1 MITILIQISIKNS
14 EVTLDKSIRK
24 TFFIFCNNL
33 VISIKV
39 VIKIKMCFFQ
49 DTKCGAC
56 ERDRAGTMVQM
67 YGQPYHPNTLKTVPP
82 DDQASL
88 NRVRIVI

>member
-1 MITILIQISIKNS
+1 
-14 EVTLDKSIRK
+14 
-24 TFFIFCNNL
+24 
-33 VISIKV
+33 
-39 VIKIKMCFFQ
+39 MCFFQ

-88 NRVRIVI
+88 NRVRIVIVNDWAVEPSIGCLFLQMCAARFNVNNNIKPIT

>member
-1 MITILIQISIKNS
+1 M
-14 EVTLDKSIRK
+14 
-24 TFFIFCNNL
+24 
-33 VISIKV
+33 
-39 VIKIKMCFFQ
+39 FFQ

-88 NRVRIVI
+88 NRVRIAIKNDWAVEPGFGCLFLVYTSVLQS

>member
-1 MITILIQISIKNS
+1 M
-14 EVTLDKSIRK
+14 
-24 TFFIFCNNL
+24 
-33 VISIKV
+33 
-39 VIKIKMCFFQ
+39 FFQ

-88 NRVRIVI
+88 NRVRIVIANDWAVEPSIGCLFLVYTCVLQS

>member
-1 MITILIQISIKNS
+1 M
-14 EVTLDKSIRK
+14 
-24 TFFIFCNNL
+24 
-33 VISIKV
+33 
-39 VIKIKMCFFQ
+39 FFQ

-88 NRVRIVI
+88 NRVRIVIANYLNFSWVVESSLGCLFLQMCAARFNMNNNIKPIT